1 MPETL
6 RDRLAEAIWRTSR
19 ADEGTISATGA
30 NHIADALLPL
40 VEQHVAE
47 RERDAFMDGYERAM
61 DSLSAA
67 EATLREVRALAD
79 GWDCE
84 WGEGRE
90 CDGPTCCRR
99 DDLRRILDREGGD
112 RG

>member
-6 RDRLAEAIWRTSR
+6 RGRLAEAIWRTSR

-40 VEQHVAE
+40 VEQHVAERVAEVE

-90 CDGPTCCRR
+90 CV
-99 DDLRRILDREGGD
+99 LRVGADQ
-112 RG
+112 